1 MRRMA
6 ILGLVTSAAAFA
18 QPSARMADQLFRP
31 TGAKIEASG
40 FATALDVPVPDY
52 SKLVKRKPQF
62 QAMLFAW
69 LDVFKLM
76 SVWEMI
82 ACLLLGAVAA
92 LVAWPISGRMLDTL
106 PIGYSFYSRLVA
118 PWIEEAL
125 KGAALALL
133 ILTNRIGY
141 KLDAVI
147 SGFAIGAGFSVIEN
161 IFYLARFPELTT
173 SVWLVRGLGTAVM
186 HGATT
191 AILAATAHE
200 LGERSLR
207 KQGGQAFNP
216 LWLVP
221 GYVLASL
228 AHLLFNQFP
237 SHPMEVMIAT
247 MVVAPVVLIGI
258 MRLGEGETNQW
269 LARDSEAHRAWLQEW
284 QAGGF
289 PSDESG
295 QRIKA
300 LAERLKPEQA
310 ALLRDYCIVKAE
322 LVLAAEEELMDG
334 DRDLDEGQA
343 ERLRAAFARLEEV
356 KQAIGRVGY
365 AALRR
370 RLPFSRNEEWELSEL
385 KELLDRD

>member
-1 MRRMA
+1 MISFEPVDWAVALIPVLGMA
-6 ILGLVTSAAAFA
+6 L
-18 QPSARMADQLFRP
+18 
-31 TGAKIEASG
+31 
-40 FATALDVPVPDY
+40 
-52 SKLVKRKPQF
+52 
-62 QAMLFAW
+62 LFAW

-76 SVWEMI
+76 SPWEMI

-106 PIGYSFYSRLVA
+106 PIGYSFYSRMIA

-186 HGATT
+186 HGSTT

-216 LWLVP
+216 IWLLP
-221 GYVLASL
+221 GYLLASL
-228 AHLLFNQFP
+228 VHLAFNQFP
-237 SHPMEVMIAT
+237 SHPMEVM
-247 MVVAPVVLIGI
+247 VVTLVLAPIMLIGI
-258 MRLGEGETNQW
+258 MRFGESETHQW
-269 LARDSEAHRAWLQEW
+269 LAEESETHRRWLEEW
-284 QAGGF
+284 QSGGF
-289 PSDESG
+289 PADESG

-300 LAERLKPEQA
+300 LMERAKPEQA
-310 ALLRDYCIVKAE
+310 ALIRDYCMVKAE

-334 DRDLDEGQA
+334 DRDLDEA
-343 ERLRAAFARLEEV
+343 HADRLRAAFAKLEEV
-356 KQAIGRVGY
+356 KQAIGKLGY
-365 AALRR
+365 AALSRR
-370 RLPFSRNEEWELSEL
+370 MPFSNNDEWELSEL